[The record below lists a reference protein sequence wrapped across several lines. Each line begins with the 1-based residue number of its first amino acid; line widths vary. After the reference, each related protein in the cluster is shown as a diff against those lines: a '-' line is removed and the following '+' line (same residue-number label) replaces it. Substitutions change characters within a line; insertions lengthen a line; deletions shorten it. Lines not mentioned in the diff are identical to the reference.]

1 MSTGA
6 SPSHNV
12 DDDETSMDVDTAS
25 RSSLFD
31 ADQLLT
37 MVVPRYNDRLVCQC
51 RGVVSCTC
59 TSMSVLEIPHSVY
72 LLYIILFKASV
83 ESYVTDVIREQVT
96 RRQAMDSGSR
106 NLLRLMT
113 ATAGYA
119 DVRAMAM
126 QRLEMWL
133 ANPKVSEN

>member
-1 MSTGA
+1 MPNST
-6 SPSHNV
+6 
-12 DDDETSMDVDTAS
+12 
-25 RSSLFD
+25 LF
-31 ADQLLT
+31 
-37 MVVPRYNDRLVCQC
+37 R
-51 RGVVSCTC
+51 
-59 TSMSVLEIPHSVY
+59 VLAQACLCLKYRTGDSVY

-96 RRQAMDSGSR
+96 RRQAMDNGSR

>member
-1 MSTGA
+1 MVSTGA

-31 ADQLLT
+31 ADQMLT
-37 MVVPRYNDRLVCQC
+37 MVVPRYNDRLVCRC
-51 RGVVSCTC
+51 DVVSRTC
-59 TSMSVLEIPHSVY
+59 ASVSVLEIPHSVY
-72 LLYIILFKASV
+72 LLYIISFKASV

-126 QRLEMWL
+126 QRLEM
-133 ANPKVSEN
+133 

>member
-37 MVVPRYNDRLVCQC
+37 MVVPRYNDRLVCG
-51 RGVVSCTC
+51 RVVSCTC

-113 ATAGYA
+113 STAGYA